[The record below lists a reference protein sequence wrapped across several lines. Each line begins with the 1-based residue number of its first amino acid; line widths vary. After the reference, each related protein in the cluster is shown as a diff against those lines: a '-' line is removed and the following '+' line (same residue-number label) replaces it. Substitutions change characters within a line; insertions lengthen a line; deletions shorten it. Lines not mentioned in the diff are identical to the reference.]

1 MNKIMFIVGL
11 IMALTAATMLFIGT
25 DELRYSPIVLGIIG
39 IVFIAV
45 SRKQKKK

>member
-11 IMALTAATMLFIGT
+11 IMALTAAALMFFRE
-25 DELRYSPIVLGIIG
+25 ELGSSPIVLGIIG
-39 IVFIAV
+39 IIFIAV